1 MIGVILI
8 KSKCTNFMYF
18 LNLYISNTIS
28 NTIKT
33 LLYQYLNHVLN
44 ILINGIMNSRRLH
57 YIAYNPCG
65 YGLFIF
71 ECTESAQKVHKT
83 IKKIHPKKIRFQ
95 SVSIINISLFL
106 FVYLGINDR
115 IYSLLQLYQ
124 HVLIAGLLS
133 LY

>member
-33 LLYQYLNHVLN
+33 LLYQYLKHVLN

-83 IKKIHPKKIRFQ
+83 IKKYTLKNKI
-95 SVSIINISLFL
+95 SECINYKYFTISFC
-106 FVYLGINDR
+106 VLG
-115 IYSLLQLYQ
+115 YK
-124 HVLIAGLLS
+124 
-133 LY
+133 